1 LGQNVTGK
9 VAAPKDGNNT
19 LVSVAQGKAEPHEY
33 QRQRIDLCENLPGG
47 AKVLIIE
54 GEQTY
59 NFVQP
64 ANSSQWVMQH

>member
-1 LGQNVTGK
+1 
-9 VAAPKDGNNT
+9 
-19 LVSVAQGKAEPHEY
+19 VSVAQGKAEPHEY